1 MKIFSEIPSEVPST
15 KLLDKINYPRDLKE
29 LSPPDLKI
37 LADELREFLLYS
49 VVKVAGIL
57 EQVLVLLS

>member
-1 MKIFSEIPSEVPST
+1 MKIFSEIPNEVPLT
-15 KLLDKINYPRDLKE
+15 ELLDKINYPEDLKE
-29 LSPPDLKI
+29 LSPLDLKI

-49 VVKVAGIL
+49 VGKVVDIL

>member
-15 KLLDKINYPRDLKE
+15 KLLDKINYPKDLKE

-49 VVKVAGIL
+49 VGKSGGHL
-57 EQVLVLLS
+57 GVLVLLS